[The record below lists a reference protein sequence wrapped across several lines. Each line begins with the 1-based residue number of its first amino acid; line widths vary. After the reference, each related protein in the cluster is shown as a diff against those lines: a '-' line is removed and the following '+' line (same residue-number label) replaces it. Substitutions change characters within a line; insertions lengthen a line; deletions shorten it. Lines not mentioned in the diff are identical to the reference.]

1 MIYDLKN
8 QRSFDHHAT
17 YLRKFCR
24 FPYGTY
30 SITSAIGSDRVQA
43 PDIDTMLG
51 WEPIFF
57 IRLISA
63 KRSSLQDN
71 GALSVKS
78 KLILIKPCKDGRS
91 SKRKSLIITS
101 VYFFFLRGGGGL
113 FVQNIQFLY
122 YRGKNCII
130 IYILWYAVFTTVYQY
145 IKCST
150 VLTAS
155 SLLPIKILEWIK
167 IVKKNS
173 HIHPQYV

>member
-78 KLILIKPCKDGRS
+78 QLILIKLCKDGRS

-101 VYFFFLRGGGGL
+101 VKFFFKGGREGYLCKTYNSYITGVKTVPL
-113 FVQNIQFLY
+113 FIFHWQN
-122 YRGKNCII
+122 
-130 IYILWYAVFTTVYQY
+130 LWYAVFTTVNMYQY
-145 IKCST
+145 IKHSID
-150 VLTAS
+150 S
-155 SLLPIKILEWIK
+155 IKF
-167 IVKKNS
+167 VAN
-173 HIHPQYV
+173 